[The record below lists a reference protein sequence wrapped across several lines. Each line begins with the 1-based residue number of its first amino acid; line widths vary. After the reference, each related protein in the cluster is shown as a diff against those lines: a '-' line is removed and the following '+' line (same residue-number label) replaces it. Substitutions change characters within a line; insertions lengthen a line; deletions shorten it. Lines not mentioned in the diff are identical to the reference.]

1 MQLQQLPRNKNM
13 GHTSSVIDHTDSAV
27 ATADPDDTPVSPV
40 RVLVVEDSTD
50 AALSLDMLLTIGG
63 YNVQVRRT
71 GQEGLDAI
79 FAFHPHI
86 AILDIGLPGLNG
98 WEIATRV
105 TEKLGDR
112 KPVMIAV
119 TGYGQEEDRRRSQEA
134 GFTYHFVKPVPP
146 VKLLS
151 LLHTIAARLH
161 AQEEAASSSQEEV
174 DPSH

>member
-1 MQLQQLPRNKNM
+1 M
-13 GHTSSVIDHTDSAV
+13 GNTQTGSIIDHTDGAV
-27 ATADPDDTPVSPV
+27 ATAESDDASASPV

-71 GQEGLDAI
+71 GPEGLDAV

-86 AILDIGLPGLNG
+86 AIMDIGLPGLNG
-98 WEIATRV
+98 WEVATRIS
-105 TEKLGDR
+105 KQLGDR

-119 TGYGQEEDRRRSQEA
+119 TGYGQEEDRHRSQEA

-146 VKLLS
+146 VKLLT

-161 AQEEAASSSQEEV
+161 PHEETNGSSREKASRSS
-174 DPSH
+174 